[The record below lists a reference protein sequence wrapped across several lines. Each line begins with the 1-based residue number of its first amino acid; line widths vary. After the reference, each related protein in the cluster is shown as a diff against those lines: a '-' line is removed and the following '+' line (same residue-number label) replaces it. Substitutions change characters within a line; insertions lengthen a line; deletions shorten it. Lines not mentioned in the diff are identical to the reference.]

1 MCVYLLPGDSEMSQ
15 QWRVHTLRCTA
26 QHYAGLGRG
35 AGRLFWQRDQILLRP
50 IDRKTEELSGAAA
63 TVCMSKDLPPR
74 ICCGLW
80 PHILLTLTSP
90 ASFTR
95 PERTHPWY
103 SSGALPFTAPRRQ
116 HQRGCSGHSW
126 AAHSALKAEHP

>member
-26 QHYAGLGRG
+26 QHYTGLGRG

-50 IDRKTEELSGAAA
+50 IHRETKELSGAAA
-63 TVCMSKDLPPR
+63 TACMSKDLPPR

-95 PERTHPWY
+95 PERGHTPGTLQGHFLSQHPEG
-103 SSGALPFTAPRRQ
+103 STSAGAVDIPGLPTLR
-116 HQRGCSGHSW
+116 
-126 AAHSALKAEHP
+126 